1 MCSRCCRENRDEA
14 ALLVGDDGAVP
25 NAEQPEVAA
34 RTRREAAP
42 RLISFIVFVLVLVE
56 IL

>member
-1 MCSRCCRENRDEA
+1 MCSRCRENRDEPLA
-14 ALLVGDDGAVP
+14 VLVDP